1 MHELAHGLVAL
12 ATGGSFERLVVAAD
26 GSGLAYTQGGWR
38 LVIVPAGYLG
48 TAFFAG
54 LLIVLGSGATVSRWA
69 LAVVGVGTSVLALRY
84 GLPSLL
90 SAQSF
95 GGLLAV
101 VTGVGLGLAFLAIA
115 LRAKTPW
122 ITFTVHLVAIEVGL
136 TALADLGTLV
146 GLSHGTS
153 ATATDAVAMAEM
165 TLLPALF
172 WALLWVTVAG
182 VILGT
187 AIRWAWFT
195 ER

>member
-1 MHELAHGLVAL
+1 MHELAHGLAAL
-12 ATGGSFERLVVAAD
+12 ATGGGFERLVVAAD
-26 GSGLAYTQGGWR
+26 GSGLAYTHGGWR

-48 TAFFAG
+48 AALFAG
-54 LLIVLGSGATVSRWA
+54 LLIVLGSSATASRWA
-69 LAVVGVGTSVLALRY
+69 LAVVGVGTSLLALRY

-90 SAQSF
+90 SAESL

-101 VTGVGLGLAFLAIA
+101 VTGVGLGVAFVAIA

-146 GLSHGTS
+146 GLSRGTS

-172 WALLWVTVAG
+172 WALLWVTVAAA
-182 VILGT
+182 ILGA